1 MGWLIMA
8 RTSRRYE
15 IEKEESFKSVYRAG
29 VYIRLSNERHEEWRE
44 KSSSPKAQAYV
55 CEEHAKSKGIQVI
68 QVYEDYEYS
77 GTNFERPAY
86 IQMMADVRNG
96 KINCIIVR
104 DLSRLGREHIEMGR
118 LIDKVFPFLGV
129 RFISVIDKLDTID
142 GLDNNK
148 SFEVMLKN
156 IINDMYA
163 KDISSKIISSKHAR
177 AKDGYF
183 IGSLPPYGYKI
194 EKTSKGQKLVINE
207 ETAPIVRQIFD
218 WTFEGKSQYEV
229 TLELNRLKI
238 ATATHY
244 NKTGEMYRL
253 EDGQEWSKGTV
264 AKMLNNE
271 TYTGTLRQGKRRQ
284 NLAKGESPYSTSP
297 EDWIVAENSHE
308 AIISADEFQQIQ
320 KIRRER
326 KENHCFSSERNDL
339 VRDPENRYLGLVFL
353 KDTERA
359 LYRRTRIYGKDEKR
373 LFYCFQADNFTGKSV
388 EKIDIFIKEEH
399 LDAMV
404 LKTIQEIASK
414 LISEKSFLGRIKN
427 EFLRRKEVAETSL
440 KELSMKKDLSEVA
453 IARLYERYATGNLDK
468 AKYITLKE
476 DESRKHASYSSEIS
490 RLEMMI
496 SKLKK
501 DERKSRKVARTIFQ
515 ARKETKLSAEVIK
528 ELIERIDVI
537 SKTEIEIHFLY
548 DFNENGG
555 IQ

>member
-1 MGWLIMA
+1 MRWYVMA

-15 IEKEESFKSVYRAG
+15 IQKEEISKSVYRAG
-29 VYIRLSNERHEEWRE
+29 VYVRLSSERHEEWRE
-44 KSSSPKAQAYV
+44 KSSSPKAQAYI

-86 IQMMADVRNG
+86 IQMMSDVRNG

-104 DLSRLGREHIEMGR
+104 DLSRLGREHIEMGQ

-129 RFISVIDKLDTID
+129 RFISVTDNLDTID

-163 KDISSKIISSKHAR
+163 KDISSKIISVKHTR
-177 AKDGYF
+177 AKEGYF
-183 IGSLPPYGYKI
+183 IGSVPPYGYKI
-194 EKTSKGQKLVINE
+194 EKTPKGQKLVINE
-207 ETAPIVRQIFD
+207 DTAPIVRKIFD

-229 TLELNRLKI
+229 TLELNRLRI

-244 NKTGEMYRL
+244 HKTGEIYRP

-264 AKMLNNE
+264 AETATNE
-271 TYTGTLRQGKRRQ
+271 TYTGTLIQGKRRQ
-284 NLAKGESPYSTSP
+284 SLVKGESQHSTSP
-297 EDWIVAENSHE
+297 EDWIVVKNAHE
-308 AIISADEFQQIQ
+308 AIISDEEFQQIQ

-326 KENHCFSSERNDL
+326 KDNHYFASERNDL

-359 LYRRTRIYGKDEKR
+359 LYRRTRIYGKNEKR
-373 LFYCFQADNFTGKSV
+373 LLYCFQPDNFTGKSL
-388 EKIDIFIKEEH
+388 EKVNIFITEEN

-404 LKTIQEIASK
+404 LQTIQGIASQ
-414 LISEKSFLGRIKN
+414 LISEKSFLEKIKN
-427 EFLRRKEVAETSL
+427 EFLRRKEVAETGL
-440 KELSMKKDLSEVA
+440 KELSMKKDLSEAA
-453 IARLYERYATGNLDK
+453 IARLYERYATGSLDK
-468 AKYITLKE
+468 AKYITFKE
-476 DESRKHASYSSEIS
+476 DESRKHASYCSEIS

-496 SKLKK
+496 SNLKK

-548 DFNENGG
+548 DFSENGG
-555 IQ
+555 I

>member
-1 MGWLIMA
+1 MA

-15 IEKEESFKSVYRAG
+15 IQKEETSKLVYRAG
-29 VYIRLSNERHEEWRE
+29 VYVRLSSERHEEWRE

-86 IQMMADVRNG
+86 IQMMSDVRNG

-104 DLSRLGREHIEMGR
+104 DLSRLGREHIEMGQ

-129 RFISVIDKLDTID
+129 RFISVTDNLDTID
-142 GLDNNK
+142 GLDSNK

-163 KDISSKIISSKHAR
+163 KDISSKIISAKHAR
-177 AKDGYF
+177 AKEGYF
-183 IGSLPPYGYKI
+183 IGSVPPYGYNI

-229 TLELNRLKI
+229 TLELNRLRI

-244 NKTGEMYRL
+244 HKTGEIYRP
-253 EDGQEWSKGTV
+253 EDGQEWSKSTV
-264 AKMLNNE
+264 SNMLINE
-271 TYTGTLRQGKRRQ
+271 TYTGTLIQGKRRQ
-284 NLAKGESPYSTSP
+284 NLVKGKSQYSTSP
-297 EDWIVAENSHE
+297 EDWIVAKNSHE
-308 AIISADEFQQIQ
+308 AIISEEEFQQIQ
-320 KIRRER
+320 QLRRER
-326 KENHCFSSERNDL
+326 IDNHYFSSERNDL

-353 KDTERA
+353 KDSERA
-359 LYRRTRIYGKDEKR
+359 LYRRTRIYGKSEKR
-373 LFYCFQADNFTGKSV
+373 LLYCFQPDNFTGKSL
-388 EKIDIFIKEEH
+388 EKVNIFITEEN

-404 LKTIQEIASK
+404 LQTIQGIASQ
-414 LISEKSFLGRIKN
+414 LISEKNFLEKIKN
-427 EFLRRKEVAETSL
+427 EFLKRKETAELEL
-440 KELSMKKDLSEVA
+440 KELTMKKDLSEVA
-453 IARLYERYATGNLDK
+453 IARLYERYATGSLDK
-468 AKYITLKE
+468 AKYIMLKE
-476 DESRKHASYSSEIS
+476 DELRKHASYSSEIS

-515 ARKETKLSAEVIK
+515 ARKETKLSAKIIK

-548 DFNENGG
+548 DFSENGG

>member
-1 MGWLIMA
+1 MA

-15 IEKEESFKSVYRAG
+15 MQKEEESKIVYRAG
-29 VYIRLSNERHEEWRE
+29 VYVRLSSERHEEWRE
-44 KSSSPKAQAYV
+44 KSSSPKAQTYV
-55 CEEHAKSKGIQVI
+55 CKEHAKSKGIQVI
-68 QVYEDYEYS
+68 QVYEDYEYT

-86 IQMMADVRNG
+86 IQMMSDVRNG

-104 DLSRLGREHIEMGR
+104 DLSRLGREHIEMGQ

-129 RFISVIDKLDTID
+129 RFISVTDNLDTID

-163 KDISSKIISSKHAR
+163 KDISSKIISAKHAR
-177 AKDGYF
+177 AKEGYF
-183 IGSLPPYGYKI
+183 IGSVPPYGYNI
-194 EKTSKGQKLVINE
+194 EKTPKGQKLVINN
-207 ETAPIVRQIFD
+207 ETAPIVRQMFD

-244 NKTGEMYRL
+244 HKTGEIYRL
-253 EDGQEWSKGTV
+253 EGGQEWSKSTV
-264 AKMLNNE
+264 ANMLVNE
-271 TYTGTLRQGKRRQ
+271 TYTGTLIQGKRRQ
-284 NLAKGESPYSTSP
+284 SLVKGESQHSTSP

-308 AIISADEFQQIQ
+308 AIISDDEFQQIQ
-320 KIRRER
+320 QLRRER
-326 KENHCFSSERNDL
+326 KDNHYFSSERNDL
-339 VRDPENRYLGLVFL
+339 VRDYENRYVGLIYL

-359 LYRRTRIYGKDEKR
+359 LYRRTRIYGKVEKR
-373 LFYCFQADNFTGKSV
+373 LLYCFQPDNFTGKSQ
-388 EKIDIFIKEEH
+388 EKVNIFITEEN

-404 LKTIQEIASK
+404 LQTIQEIASR
-414 LISEKSFLGRIKN
+414 LISEKSFLGKIKN
-427 EFLRRKEVAETSL
+427 EFLQRKEIAELEL
-440 KELSMKKDLSEVA
+440 KELAVKKDLSEA
-453 IARLYERYATGNLDK
+453 TIARLYERYATGSLDK
-468 AKYITLKE
+468 AKYIMLKQ

-490 RLEMMI
+490 RLEVMI

-501 DERKSRKVARTIFQ
+501 DERKGRKVARTIFQ
-515 ARKETKLSAEVIK
+515 ARKETKLSAETIK
-528 ELIERIDVI
+528 ELIKRIDVV

-548 DFNENGG
+548 DFSKNGG